1 MSGTGGQD
9 TRIDAAVDGKDGAGS
24 LRNWRRR
31 ATERRALAEWVGREI
46 LPHERDLRLW
56 LQRRLVAAA
65 DVEDIVQECYCRL
78 AQLPEVSHVTMPRAY
93 LFTMARN
100 LAQRQLKRAR
110 VVRIEAMT
118 DDGHSEW
125 ESDLP
130 SPERIAAAREELGRV
145 QAALATLSERARRI
159 FLMRKVEGLSQKE
172 IAQAMGVSEAV
183 VENEASRSLRTVLK
197 LLTEAEVQPI
207 GTITEAARA
216 RSR

>member
-1 MSGTGGQD
+1 MT
-9 TRIDAAVDGKDGAGS
+9 
-24 LRNWRRR
+24 
-31 ATERRALAEWVGREI
+31 TEREALAEWVGREI

-56 LQRRLVAAA
+56 LQRRLMASA

-78 AQLPEVSHVTMPRAY
+78 AQLPDVSHVTMPRAY
-93 LFTMARN
+93 LFAMARN

-110 VVRIEAMT
+110 VVRIEALS
-118 DDGHSEW
+118 DGGDGEW

-172 IAQAMGVSEAV
+172 IAHAMGVSEAV
-183 VENEASRSLRTVLK
+183 VENEASRSLRKLLK
-197 LLTEAEVQPI
+197 LLTDPDAEQAELATGV
-207 GTITEAARA
+207 THA